1 MIMTN
6 RADPGGRETVYLIP
20 GLLCDAVVWA
30 DQAAALSPDYDTRI
44 PDLTRH
50 ASIAAMAADILS
62 GAPARFSVAGHS
74 MGARV
79 ALEIVAQASTRVDRI
94 ALLDTGVHP
103 ATPDE
108 PSRRQALVD
117 VGARSGMRALADV
130 WLPPM
135 VRNGALDADPA
146 LRDRLNAMVERMTP
160 EIHRGQIAALLGRP
174 DARGLL
180 GSITVPVLI
189 GVGDQ
194 DRWSPPAQ
202 HEAIAAAIPHARYVV
217 FPDSGH
223 MSPMEAPSAVTAALR
238 QWLREPARG

>member
-1 MIMTN
+1 
-6 RADPGGRETVYLIP
+6 
-20 GLLCDAVVWA
+20 
-30 DQAAALSPDYDTRI
+30 
-44 PDLTRH
+44 
-50 ASIAAMAADILS
+50 
-62 GAPARFSVAGHS
+62 

-108 PSRRQALVD
+108 PLATSGPWSTSARGRGCALW
-117 VGARSGMRALADV
+117 RTSG
-130 WLPPM
+130 LPPM

-194 DRWSPPAQ
+194 ESLESAGPA
-202 HEAIAAAIPHARYVV
+202 
-217 FPDSGH
+217 
-223 MSPMEAPSAVTAALR
+223 
-238 QWLREPARG
+238 